1 MYCEPVGRGLGAARF
16 GGAFGCAGATQ
27 YVVGAVPVSGLV
39 EVSTEARVTGG
50 SCALA
55 SAGSGATDH
64 ELGSGITAADISHS
78 ASGWTLGGAGAARA
92 GWWCRMVTAV
102 EHPLTCTA

>member
-55 SAGSGATDH
+55 SAGSGATGH
-64 ELGSGITAADISHS
+64 EL
-78 ASGWTLGGAGAARA
+78 RA
-92 GWWCRMVTAV
+92 GIIAV
-102 EHPLTCTA
+102 NVGHSVSEWARRRAG